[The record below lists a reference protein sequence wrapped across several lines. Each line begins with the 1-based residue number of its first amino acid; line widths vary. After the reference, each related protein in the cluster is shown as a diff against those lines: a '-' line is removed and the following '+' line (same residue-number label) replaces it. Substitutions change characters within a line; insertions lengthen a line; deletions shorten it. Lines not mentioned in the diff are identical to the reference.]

1 MNKRPDRLTTAQIG
15 AFDRRFY
22 DTDKRISS
30 IGTGSLGG
38 KAQGLAL
45 LNDLI
50 SYDFDSSPFPEIEI
64 CVPTMTVIRTGV
76 FDAFME
82 RNKLYEI
89 AYSDASDD
97 RITHTFLRAD
107 LPFEVLGDLRA
118 LIEQVHTPL
127 AIRSSSLMED
137 ATYEP
142 FAGVYATKMIPNDQY
157 NATAR
162 FHNLVQ
168 AIKFIYAS
176 TYYRTAKS
184 YREATR
190 HDHQNEK
197 MAVIIQEVVG
207 KRYRNRFYPELS
219 GVARSYN
226 FYPVGKAKHED
237 GVINLALGLGK
248 TVVDGGISWAYSPAY
263 PKISPPYG
271 SISNLINQSQR
282 LFWAIDMGSPPA
294 YSPRQEIEYL
304 IQEDLT
310 VAERDDAL
318 RYLCSTYDAGSDRLV
333 MGISTQGPRALT
345 FSPILALNQ
354 IRLNEVIKSFLP
366 LCQKEMATPVE
377 IEFAMTFNTQST
389 GPHRLGFLQARPMVV
404 SSETVEV
411 ADEDLVGQN
420 VLVASEKIL
429 GNGIVEDICDIVYV
443 IPGTFKKEHTRRIA
457 RELAIFN
464 QNLLKQGRPYLL
476 IVFGRLGSSDPWL
489 GIPVN
494 WGQISGT
501 RVIIEATQAMM
512 NVEMSQ
518 GSHFFHNLTSLGV
531 SYFSIPRY
539 GKYEID
545 WDWISNQEEI
555 SSTQFIRHVRVPE
568 PLRIKLDG
576 RTGRGVVC
584 KT

>member
-1 MNKRPDRLTTAQIG
+1 MNRRPDRLATAQIEP
-15 AFDRRFY
+15 FDRRFY
-22 DTDKRISS
+22 DSDKRISS
-30 IGTGSLGG
+30 IGPGSLGG

-64 CVPTMTVIRTGV
+64 SVPSMTVIRTGV

-82 RNKLYEI
+82 HNNLYEI
-89 AYSDASDD
+89 AYSDASDE

-137 ATYEP
+137 ATFEP

-176 TYYRTAKS
+176 TYYVTAKS

-190 HDHQNEK
+190 HDHKNEK

-237 GVINLALGLGK
+237 GVVNLALGLGK
-248 TVVDGGISWAYSPAY
+248 TIVDGGISWAYSPAY
-263 PKISPPYG
+263 PKIGPPYG
-271 SISNLINQSQR
+271 SNNNLIKQSQR
-282 LFWAIDMGSPPA
+282 QFWAIDMGSPPA

-304 IQEDLT
+304 IQEDLMA
-310 VAERDDAL
+310 AERDGTL
-318 RYLCSTYDAGSDRLV
+318 RYICSTYEAASDRLV
-333 MGISTQGPRALT
+333 MGISTRGPRALN
-345 FSPILALNQ
+345 FAPILELNQ
-354 IRLNEVIKSFLP
+354 IPLNKVIKSFLL
-366 LCQKEMATPVE
+366 LCQREMATPVE

-389 GPHRLGFLQARPMVV
+389 GPHRLGFLQVRPMVV
-404 SSETVEV
+404 SSATVEV
-411 ADEDLVGQN
+411 SDEDLVGQN
-420 VLVASEKIL
+420 VLVASERIL
-429 GNGIVEDICDIVYV
+429 GNGIVDDICDIVYV
-443 IPGTFKKEHTRRIA
+443 IPEAFKKEHTRHMA
-457 RELAIFN
+457 GELATFN
-464 QNLLKQGRPYLL
+464 QNLLKEGHPYML

-501 RVIIEATQAMM
+501 RVIIEAALAMM

-531 SYFSIPRY
+531 SYFSIPRS

-545 WDWISNQEEI
+545 WAWLDNQEEI
-555 SSTQFIRHVRVPE
+555 ASTPFIRHVRVPK
-568 PLRIKLDG
+568 PLKVKLDG
-576 RTGRGVVC
+576 RTGRGVIF